1 VRPNPL
7 PLSVR
12 LCSNVLLGPP
22 FILSTA
28 FFGCLALLASL
39 FDSHGRLQHSIARVW
54 ARACIFWSASRF
66 EVLGLENIQMYL
78 GSDHPGSS
86 HHGRKI
92 AHAEGAKHDVH
103 PDAQSAVFA
112 ANHTSYMDTPVVF
125 ASLPFQFRILAK
137 KELWSLPFIGWYLDR
152 SGQIPIDTANPRTTL
167 SSFAAGVRTLRQGL
181 SVFVFPE
188 GGRTSTGELQP
199 FLNGAAFLAIRA
211 QVPLVPIA
219 LVGVYD
225 LLPMH
230 TRHFYHPPGGDPLK
244 LIFGEPIPTTGR
256 SLRDSEALTEQL
268 RQAISALIQ
277 QHSPNS

>member
-12 LCSNVLLGPP
+12 LRSNLLLAPP
-22 FILSTA
+22 FILGTA
-28 FFGCLALLASL
+28 IFGSLALLASV
-39 FDSHGRLQHSIARVW
+39 FDKHGRLQHRVAQIW
-54 ARACIFWSASRF
+54 AHACVFFSGSRLQ
-66 EVLGLENIQMYL
+66 VLGLENI
-78 GSDHPGSS
+78 P
-86 HHGRKI
+86 
-92 AHAEGAKHDVH
+92 AHT
-103 PDAQSAVFA
+103 AVFA
-112 ANHTSYMDTPVVF
+112 SNHTSYMDTPVVF

-137 KELWSLPFIGWYLDR
+137 KELWTLPFIGWYLDR

-188 GGRTSTGELQP
+188 GARTPTGEVRP

-225 LLPMH
+225 LLPIH
-230 TRHFYHPPGGDPLK
+230 TKHFYPAPDHTPIK
-244 LIFGEPIPTTGR
+244 LIFGAPIPTAGHSPR
-256 SLRDSEALTEQL
+256 ESEALTDQL
-268 RQAISALIQ
+268 RQAITDLIQ
-277 QHSPNS
+277 QNSQRSS